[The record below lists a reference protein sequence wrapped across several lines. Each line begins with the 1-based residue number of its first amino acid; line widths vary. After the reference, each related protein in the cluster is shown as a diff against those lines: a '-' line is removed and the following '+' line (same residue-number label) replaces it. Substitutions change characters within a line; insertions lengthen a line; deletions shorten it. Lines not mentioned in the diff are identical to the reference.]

1 MSSNNLC
8 TPVYE
13 PSSRITGRA
22 TTAVTG
28 KRFVALSANK
38 DPGSRGLD
46 PAATGGNIKIAPAG
60 ANDARVFGVAET
72 DAGVGEVT
80 TVLRGKFTLPITA
93 GVVLAYG
100 DLICVGALGK
110 AVKPVAAERILG
122 MSLGDAQVDQDAII
136 ALF

>member
-1 MSSNNLC
+1 MAKNLC
-8 TPVYE
+8 TPIYE
-13 PSSRITGRA
+13 PSTRITGRA
-22 TTAVTG
+22 TAAVTG

-46 PAATGGNIKIAPAG
+46 PNATGGNIKIAPAV
-60 ANDARVFGVAET
+60 ANDPRLFGVAET
-72 DAGVGEVT
+72 DAAIGKTT

-100 DLICVGALGK
+100 DLITSGADGK
-110 AVKPVAAERILG
+110 AVIIGAGQRAVG
-122 MSLGDAQVDQDAII
+122 MSLGDAQVNQDAII